1 MLDFTGWNCVN
12 CRKME
17 ENVWPDE
24 RVKKL
29 MDEFILVSL
38 YVDDREKLPAHKQFT
53 YTTADSSKKEIV
65 TVGDK
70 WATFQVEN
78 FGVTSQPYY
87 VLISPDEKLLN
98 MPAAYE
104 PSAAAYAMWLQCGL
118 DAFNKK

>member
-1 MLDFTGWNCVN
+1 
-12 CRKME
+12 ME

-24 RVKKL
+24 RLKKL

-38 YVDDREKLPAHKQFT
+38 YVDDREKPPAHKQFT